1 MNTLNTLNTLN
12 TTHTLVPRRHGAI
25 ARTLASVA
33 GAGLLLTG
41 LTACGGQSLSD
52 TEKPAEATGEVTFME
67 VPGEEK
73 AKAVIEAIEPSKTA
87 AAELPAEF
95 ATNGIKFVTSVGYP
109 PMEEWGTN
117 KKDIVG
123 VDPAIAHAVARKL
136 GVAMTIE
143 DQEFNSMI
151 PGLMSNRYDAL
162 LSSMTDNAE
171 RQETTTFVDYVS
183 AGNAF
188 LVGAGNPE
196 KVAVPADLCGKI
208 IAVVDSGSSAVL
220 ADEFSK
226 QCTDA
231 GNEAYEVL
239 RFDGD
244 SGANLAVQS
253 GRAVA
258 TITDFPVAAARAA
271 APENKMEAVAIEG
284 GESLW
289 GIGIDNGDKDL
300 ATAVQ
305 AALQEL
311 IDDGTYVEL
320 LKAWSVEGM
329 AIDEATIN
337 GGK

>member
-1 MNTLNTLNTLN
+1 MSTIVTRSRYG
-12 TTHTLVPRRHGAI
+12 VI
-25 ARTLASVA
+25 ARTLAGVA

-41 LTACGGQSLSD
+41 LTACGGQSLSETD
-52 TEKPAEATGEVTFME
+52 KPAEATGEVTFME
-67 VPGEEK
+67 VPSEEK
-73 AKAVIEAIEPSKTA
+73 AKAVIEGIEPSESA
-87 AAELPAEF
+87 AALLPEAF
-95 ATNGIKFVTSVGYP
+95 AADGIKFVTSVGYP

-123 VDPAIAHAVARKL
+123 VDPAIAHAIARKL
-136 GVAMTIE
+136 GASMTLE

-151 PGLMSNRYDAL
+151 PGLMSNRYDVL
-162 LSSMTDNAE
+162 MSSMTDNAE

-188 LVGAGNPE
+188 LVGVGNPE
-196 KVAVPADLCGKI
+196 NIATPADLCGKV
-208 IAVVDSGSSAVL
+208 IAVVDSGSSAGL

-231 GNEAYEVL
+231 GKAAYEVL

-271 APENKMEAVAIEG
+271 DPENKMEAVAIEG

-289 GIGIDNGDKDL
+289 GIGIDNSDADL
-300 ATAVQ
+300 AKAVQ

-320 LKAWSVEGM
+320 LKAWNVEGM

>member
-1 MNTLNTLNTLN
+1 MNTNLTSRGSLMRL
-12 TTHTLVPRRHGAI
+12 
-25 ARTLASVA
+25 LAGVA

-52 TEKPAEATGEVTFME
+52 TEKPAAAAGEVTFME
-67 VPGEEK
+67 VPSEEN
-73 AKAVIEAIEPSKTA
+73 AKSVIEEIEPSKA
-87 AAELPAEF
+87 AAAVLPESYA
-95 ATNGIKFVTSVGYP
+95 ADGIKFVTSVGYP
-109 PMEEWGTN
+109 PMEEWATN

-123 VDPAIAHAVARKL
+123 VDPAIAHAIARKL
-136 GVAMTIE
+136 GVSMTLE

-151 PGLMSNRYDAL
+151 PGLISGRYDAL

-188 LVGAGNPE
+188 LVRAGNPE
-196 KVAVPADLCGKI
+196 NITVPADLCGLT
-208 IAVVDSGSSAVL
+208 IAVVDSGSSALL

-226 QCTDA
+226 KCTDDGSA
-231 GNEAYEVL
+231 SYEVL

-271 APENKMEAVAIEG
+271 DPDNKMEAIAIEG

-289 GIGIDNGDKDL
+289 GIGVDNGDPEL
-300 ATAVQ
+300 ATAIQ
-305 AALQEL
+305 TALQEL
-311 IDDGTYVEL
+311 MDDGTYLEL
-320 LKAWSVEGM
+320 LKAWNVEGM
-329 AIDEATIN
+329 AIDTASIN
-337 GGK
+337 GGSK

>member
-1 MNTLNTLNTLN
+1 MSTIATRSRYG
-12 TTHTLVPRRHGAI
+12 VI
-25 ARTLASVA
+25 ARTLAGVA

-41 LTACGGQSLSD
+41 LTACGGQSLSETD
-52 TEKPAEATGEVTFME
+52 KPAEATGEVTFME
-67 VPGEEK
+67 VPSEEK
-73 AKAVIEAIEPSKTA
+73 AKAVIEGIEPSESA
-87 AAELPAEF
+87 AALLPEAF
-95 ATNGIKFVTSVGYP
+95 TADGIKFVTSVGYP

-123 VDPAIAHAVARKL
+123 VDPAIAHAIARKL
-136 GVAMTIE
+136 GVSMTLE

-151 PGLMSNRYDAL
+151 PGLMSNRYDVL
-162 LSSMTDNAE
+162 MSSMTDNAE

-188 LVGAGNPE
+188 LVGVGNPE
-196 KVAVPADLCGKI
+196 KIATPADLCGKV
-208 IAVVDSGSSAVL
+208 IAVVDSGSSAGL

-231 GNEAYEVL
+231 GKTAYEVL

-271 APENKMEAVAIEG
+271 DPENKMEAVAIEG

-289 GIGIDNGDKDL
+289 GIGIDNSDTDL
-300 ATAVQ
+300 AKAVQ

-311 IDDGTYVEL
+311 MDDGTYVEL
-320 LKAWSVEGM
+320 LKAWNVEGM